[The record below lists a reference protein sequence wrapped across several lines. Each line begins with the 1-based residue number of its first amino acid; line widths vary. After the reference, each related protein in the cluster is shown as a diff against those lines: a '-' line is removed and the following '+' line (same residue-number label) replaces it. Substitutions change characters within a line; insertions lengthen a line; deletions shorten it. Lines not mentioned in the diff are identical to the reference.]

1 MDHTVPAL
9 PFVVSLF
16 IGMMV
21 CLEIGRRLGSR
32 RLANDAQG
40 AMLGLG
46 VADGAIFA
54 LFGLMIAF
62 TFSGAANRFD
72 TRRQL
77 IAEEA
82 NAIGTAYLRLDLL
95 APDSQPMMRHQFKEY
110 LDSRLEVYRKFP
122 DIEAVKAKLSESAK
136 IQTEIWSQA
145 VAVTRLP
152 GGHPD
157 AAKLVLPALNSMID
171 ITTTRT
177 MAIRTHPPQ
186 IIFALLFVLAL
197 VCALLVGFGT
207 AGSKQRS
214 WLHITAFVTITVI
227 SVYVILDIENPRAGL
242 IRIDAYDSVL
252 IQLRESM

>member
-177 MAIRTHPPQ
+177 MAIRTH
-186 IIFALLFVLAL
+186 
-197 VCALLVGFGT
+197 
-207 AGSKQRS
+207 
-214 WLHITAFVTITVI
+214 
-227 SVYVILDIENPRAGL
+227 
-242 IRIDAYDSVL
+242 
-252 IQLRESM
+252 